1 MIEFIPCFQ
10 QTYDMVLVVDL
21 EGVGQDMLAVPI
33 KAECL
38 VPKVEIDPPNF
49 LDFGQVFL
57 RHPQTIEMTLWNRED
72 NLKAKY
78 EVVAQDEAS
87 KRVANIRADPGEQIV
102 NPGVKHKI

>member
-38 VPKVEIDPPNF
+38 VPKVRINPSEF
-49 LDFGQVFL
+49 LDFNNIFL
-57 RHPQTIEMTLWNRED
+57 RHPKTLELELINED
-72 NLKAKY
+72 NLRAKF
-78 EVVAQDEAS
+78 EVQ
-87 KRVANIRADPGEQIV
+87 P
-102 NPGVKHKI
+102 